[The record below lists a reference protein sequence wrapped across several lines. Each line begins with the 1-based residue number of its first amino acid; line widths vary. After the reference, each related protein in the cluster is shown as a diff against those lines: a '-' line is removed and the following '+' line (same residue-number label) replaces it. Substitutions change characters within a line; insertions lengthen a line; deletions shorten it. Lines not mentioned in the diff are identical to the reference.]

1 MSIIIQ
7 KRIMICL
14 INSAWSPEYLFETN
28 VLPIKIKS
36 KHIRLRFYRKSHK
49 AFKFPKMTVGRE
61 MISMSSERMNHEKKC
76 SRDGVSSSCH
86 SDESSAQVASWH
98 ATEALWS
105 LQGRSQVWYTR
116 WNRCHKKCCLHCG
129 LWRLYACGR
138 GEKQNSVYG
147 GSNYVVIGM

>member
-7 KRIMICL
+7 KRIIICL

-36 KHIRLRFYRKSHK
+36 KHIRLRFYRKNHK
-49 AFKFPKMTVGRE
+49 AFKFPKMTVGWE

-86 SDESSAQVASWH
+86 SNESSAQVSSWH
-98 ATEALWS
+98 AWF
-105 LQGRSQVWYTR
+105 LQGTSQVWDTR

-138 GEKQNSVYG
+138 GEKQELCVWWQ
-147 GSNYVVIGM
+147 